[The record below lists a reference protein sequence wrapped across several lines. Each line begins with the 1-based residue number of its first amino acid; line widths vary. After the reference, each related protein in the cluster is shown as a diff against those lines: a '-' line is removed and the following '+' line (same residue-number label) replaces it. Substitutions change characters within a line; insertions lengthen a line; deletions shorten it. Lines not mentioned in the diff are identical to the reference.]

1 MTRCGA
7 CGADNPDGARF
18 CNACGERLAVSGA
31 GPIAAGS
38 GERRVVTM
46 LFCDVRG
53 STAMAEELDPED
65 WTDVMN
71 EAFGHLIEPVV
82 RHEGTVARLMGD
94 AILAFFGAPTAHED
108 DPQRAVMAGLE
119 IVSSIATLRE
129 KVARE
134 RGLDLNVRVGINTG
148 AVVVGDVGSEL
159 KQEYSAM
166 GDAVNVA
173 ARMEQTAEPGTVQIT
188 EDTYKLVADLFEVE
202 PLGGVELKGKR
213 RPVESYRVLGRLDAP
228 WTVRAARRMDA
239 SLVGREQEMAA
250 IRAAFDRAK
259 EGRGSVLLL
268 VGDPGIGKSRLIE
281 EANAIWAMAEP
292 TDDRRWD
299 FWGCVPFDTMQ
310 PYAQYRRLMK
320 ERANVK
326 ESDPAEAV
334 RAKIAD
340 LMESIALEG
349 WEERSE
355 QVARALLG
363 VEREDEPHLEGE
375 EFQGAATELV
385 VGSTLAQGGRRLIV
399 FEDLHWCDHAS
410 LELVR
415 ATTELVEENPIVVL
429 ASFRPDREAISWE
442 FKEWVETD
450 LAAHATVLELDSLSA
465 EQSDEL
471 IGAFLP
477 IPEMTGAE
485 RQRILRNTEG
495 NPLFMQEVAR
505 ALIDGGVVERGDEGW
520 RLMADTKEIVIPDT
534 IQSLITVGLDRLPES
549 TRRTVQT
556 ASVIGRTFEEEL
568 LVAVAGRAD
577 ALDDLRELVRRDLIR
592 VTGDGSQAEFTF
604 RHALTQEAAYATL
617 LAKHRRATHRRVA
630 EVLEETAGERLDE
643 VASQLVRHFSEAG
656 EDGSTVTYAAKA
668 GDAAARL
675 YANAEAEAHYR
686 TGLDAARRIV
696 APSHLLR
703 SMYERRGSALELI
716 GRYDDAIGN
725 YEEMREEAVARGDEA
740 MELSAHSSIA
750 LLYATATPKFDPEL
764 GRRLSE
770 ELVVMARRIGDR
782 PSEARALWNIVVA
795 NVYGGGDAARAVE
808 AGEASLAIARDLG
821 EREQLAF
828 TLNDVTRAY
837 LSLGDFSTAANRHAE
852 ARRLWEELDN
862 RPMLGENLTVGCS
875 MHLFR
880 GDYAAALADS
890 HEAIAV
896 SESIGNAWGQSH
908 ALITVYRVELERGE
922 LGAAIASIQRCLEL
936 GEQGG
941 FAYAAIATRADL
953 SRVMTYLGDG
963 ERGLALAEESL
974 AIARERVPPA
984 LSIARVSEALA
995 LISLGRRDE
1004 AHAPLDEVDL
1014 MMLPE
1019 PDRTFLR
1026 VASSAA
1032 RARLALLDGDVEEA
1046 EAVARSVIEELR
1058 TNEVEILVA
1067 GALVVLAR
1075 ALLAA
1080 DRLDE
1085 ADHEL
1090 VHGIARAEELG
1101 ERRVLWE
1108 ALALSADL
1116 HTRRGA
1122 LREAADLRSRAR
1134 AIVDEIEAGLPE
1146 PDLRRR
1152 FLARDDVRALEGA

>member
-1 MTRCGA
+1 
-7 CGADNPDGARF
+7 
-18 CNACGERLAVSGA
+18 
-31 GPIAAGS
+31 
-38 GERRVVTM
+38 M

-71 EAFGHLIEPVV
+71 EAFAYLIEPVV

-119 IVSSIATLRE
+119 IVSSIAALRE

-148 AVVVGDVGSEL
+148 PVVVGDVGSEL

-173 ARMEQTAEPGTVQIT
+173 ARMEQTAEPGSVQIT
-188 EDTYKLVADLFEVE
+188 QETYRLVADLFEVE
-202 PLGGVELKGKR
+202 PLGGVALKGKR

-228 WTVRAARRMDA
+228 WTTRAARRLDA
-239 SLVGREQEMAA
+239 PLVGREEEMRA
-250 IRAAFDRAK
+250 IRAAFDRAH

-281 EANAIWAMAEP
+281 EANAIWAVAEP
-292 TDDRRWD
+292 DDDRRWD
-299 FWGCVPFDTMQ
+299 FWACVPFDTMQ

-326 ESDPAEAV
+326 ESDPAETV

-340 LMESIALEG
+340 LMGSIALDG

-363 VEREDEPHLEGE
+363 VEREDEPRLEGE
-375 EFQGAATELV
+375 EFRGAATELV

-410 LELVR
+410 LDLVR
-415 ATTELVEENPIVVL
+415 ATTELVAEHPIVVL
-429 ASFRPDREAISWE
+429 ASFRPDREVVSWG
-442 FKEWVETD
+442 FKDWVETD

-471 IGAFLP
+471 IGALLP

-485 RQRILRNTEG
+485 RQRILHKTEG

-505 ALIDGGVVERGDEGW
+505 ALIEGGVVQRGDEGW
-520 RLMADTKEIVIPDT
+520 RLTADPTAIAIPDT

-556 ASVIGRTFEEEL
+556 AAVIGRTFEEEL

-577 ALDDLRELVRRDLIR
+577 VRDDLRELVRRDLIR
-592 VTGDGSQAEFTF
+592 VAGDGSPAEFTF
-604 RHALTQEAAYATL
+604 RHALTQEAAYGTL

-656 EDGSTVTYAAKA
+656 DDGSTVTYAARA

-686 TGLDAARRIV
+686 TGLDAARRIS
-696 APSHLLR
+696 APSSLLR

-725 YEEMREEAVARGDEA
+725 YEEMRAEAIARRDDA

-750 LLYATATPKFDPEL
+750 LLYATPTPKFDPEL

-782 PSEARALWNIVVA
+782 SAEARALWNIVVA

-808 AGEASLAIARDLG
+808 AGEASLALARDLG

-828 TLNDVTRAY
+828 TVNDVTRAY
-837 LSLGDFSTAANRHAE
+837 MAIGDFSTAAHRLAE

-862 RPMLGENLTVGCS
+862 RPMLGENLTVGSS

-880 GDYAAALADS
+880 GDYEAALADS
-890 HEAIAV
+890 QEAIAI

-963 ERGLALAEESL
+963 DRGLALAQESL

-984 LSIARVSEALA
+984 LSIARVSQALA

-1004 AHAPLDEVDL
+1004 ARDPLGEVAL
-1014 MMLPE
+1014 TMLPE

-1026 VASSAA
+1026 VASGAA
-1032 RARLALLDGDVEEA
+1032 RARLALLDGAVEEA
-1046 EAVARSVIEELR
+1046 EAVARSVIEVLR
-1058 TNEVEILVA
+1058 RSGVEILVA

-1085 ADHEL
+1085 AGHEL
-1090 VHGIARAEELG
+1090 ADATARAEGLG

-1116 HTRRGA
+1116 HARRGDR
-1122 LREAADLRSRAR
+1122 REAADLRRRGR
-1134 AIVDEIEAGLPE
+1134 AIVDGIAAGLPE
-1146 PDLRRR
+1146 ADLRRR
-1152 FLARDDVRALEGA
+1152 FLARDDVRALEGG